1 MTYLRD
7 DMLAWWPTCVTTYL
21 RDDLLAWWPTCVIT
35 YLRDDLNAWWLQVGK
50 NNIMLYDNCR
60 KDAGNRRK
68 WKKWWK
74 NSPPTPR
81 MSRDYKCTWNLAR
94 LIYFS
99 YLLIWARGFD
109 SHMNMK
115 KKFYAVLSVRHFHI
129 RKGGRTITY
138 IYKIDRNWISWVLEK
153 TASSSAQPITWSLI
167 LQSANCTKYE
177 LATIRWK
184 KAI

>member
-1 MTYLRD
+1 MSHAKFQVLTMLLDKRGSRGKGWNFVWGNNESWLIWRFSCMTPHFLFIIFWEYFCYHSSQSLF
-7 DMLAWWPTCVTTYL
+7 
-21 RDDLLAWWPTCVIT
+21 
-35 YLRDDLNAWWLQVGK
+35 QVGK
-50 NNIMLYDNCR
+50 NIFMLYDNCR

-115 KKFYAVLSVRHFHI
+115 KKLYTVLP
-129 RKGGRTITY
+129 GW
-138 IYKIDRNWISWVLEK
+138 NL
-153 TASSSAQPITWSLI
+153 
-167 LQSANCTKYE
+167 ANPQRPACSPPC
-177 LATIRWK
+177 
-184 KAI
+184 

>member
-1 MTYLRD
+1 MSHAKFQVLTMPLDKRGSGGKG
-7 DMLAWWPTCVTTYL
+7 WNFVWGNNEF
-21 RDDLLAWWPTCVIT
+21 W
-35 YLRDDLNAWWLQVGK
+35 LNWRLFCMNPHFLFFIFSGYFCYHSSQSLFQVGK
-50 NNIMLYDNCR
+50 NIIMLYDNCR

-115 KKFYAVLSVRHFHI
+115 KQVKQSSDNRCVLACTCTPFFFI
-129 RKGGRTITY
+129 RTPFIRTSRL
-138 IYKIDRNWISWVLEK
+138 KS
-153 TASSSAQPITWSLI
+153 Q
-167 LQSANCTKYE
+167 
-177 LATIRWK
+177 K
-184 KAI
+184 K